1 MSFFSFSYFT
11 RTLLVYPS
19 FLNKPFAI
27 RSEFPNQQIE
37 KIDPISSHL
46 TMIDFTN
53 ISTLLFDLDNTL
65 IMFDERA
72 FIPIYGRHVHAY
84 FNEEIPSYEKFMKLF
99 LQSTHMMLQKGPEG
113 FTNNEKF
120 AANFAPKVNLS
131 NEEILK
137 RFFHFYE
144 NGFDALK
151 DIISPA
157 PKAQELIRFASKHFN
172 IVAATN
178 PLFPAIATEKRL
190 LWGGIGSVDI
200 PWLEVT
206 SADNYSTAKPY
217 LEYYKELLTNIN
229 KTPSECLMIGND
241 KVNDMVAGQLGIK
254 TFLIESDNDESAK
267 IIKTDLDDK
276 ENDFPIDDSGT
287 LEEFNQ
293 KLRDFI
299 ADKGSD

>member
-1 MSFFSFSYFT
+1 
-11 RTLLVYPS
+11 
-19 FLNKPFAI
+19 
-27 RSEFPNQQIE
+27 
-37 KIDPISSHL
+37 
-46 TMIDFTN
+46 MIDFN
-53 ISTLLFDLDNTL
+53 GISTLLFDLDNTL

-72 FIPIYGRHVHAY
+72 FIPIYGKHVHAY
-84 FNEEIPSYEKFMKLF
+84 FKEEIPSYEKFMELF
-99 LQSTHMMLQKGPEG
+99 LQSTHTMLQKGPEG

-137 RFFHFYE
+137 RFFHFYDH
-144 NGFDALK
+144 GFDALK

-157 PKAQELIRFASKHFN
+157 PKAQELIHFASKHFN

-190 LWGGIGSVDI
+190 VWGGIGKADI

-217 LEYYKELLTNIN
+217 LEYYEELLTNID
-229 KTPSECLMIGND
+229 KTPSECLMVGND

-254 TFLIESDNDESAK
+254 TFLIESDNHESAK

-287 LEEFNQ
+287 LEEFYQ
-293 KLRDFI
+293 KLQDFI
-299 ADKGSD
+299 SVKESD